1 MRTIVKEYRQVIA
14 NLEVNQ
20 KELKTK
26 ANKSCAQDGAAQ
38 SQLILTTTDLWI
50 NYAAYYIVK
59 HNLYN
64 KNAHEEYLNDQ
75 IKKCTV
81 RFGRE
86 AWSKEYY
93 KNEVMSIGNIRCDTS
108 KFKRGFGIKPNPQS
122 CVRQTRHLQHG
133 TKL

>member
-20 KELKTK
+20 KELKAK

-64 KNAHEEYLNDQ
+64 INMLVLLKMIVDA
-75 IKKCTV
+75 
-81 RFGRE
+81 
-86 AWSKEYY
+86 S
-93 KNEVMSIGNIRCDTS
+93 
-108 KFKRGFGIKPNPQS
+108 
-122 CVRQTRHLQHG
+122 RHLG
-133 TKL
+133 TYNAPQI

>member
-14 NLEVNQ
+14 DLEVNQ
-20 KELKTK
+20 KELKAK

-93 KNEVMSIGNIRCDTS
+93 KNEVM
-108 KFKRGFGIKPNPQS
+108 
-122 CVRQTRHLQHG
+122 
-133 TKL
+133 KLVQKYEDKYAAEQEALRVGE